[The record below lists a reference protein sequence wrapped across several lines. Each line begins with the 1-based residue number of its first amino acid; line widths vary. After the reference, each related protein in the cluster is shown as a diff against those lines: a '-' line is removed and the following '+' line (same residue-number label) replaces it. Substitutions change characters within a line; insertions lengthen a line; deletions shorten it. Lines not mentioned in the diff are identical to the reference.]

1 MGRGFNKAARSPW
14 PMSTT
19 KGPSAQEAI
28 CPGIFSMLQRGGVT
42 YEIVEMHAGIQVA
55 AARTITS
62 LSPLQQNFQELL
74 VAATGTQSS

>member
-1 MGRGFNKAARSPW
+1 
-14 PMSTT
+14 
-19 KGPSAQEAI
+19 
-28 CPGIFSMLQRGGVT
+28 MLQRGGVT
-42 YEIVEMHAGIQVA
+42 YEIVEMHAGIQAA